1 MKNKKIYF
9 KVSAILLLSSI
20 LCTAQD
26 VSSTQSLDDGWKQL
40 TLREKIGQTVIM
52 RSDSLLK
59 KNMTD
64 KDLVAYLKK
73 YPVGGVFEGGTV
85 IFDSGPAAAQIGD
98 RIARLRKASPVPLI
112 ICGDME
118 SGAGA
123 NVRGLTRITHLSGVG
138 ATRSKTLAYDFGRA
152 TAIEARSIGY
162 NWLFTPVAD
171 LVQNPF
177 NYLVAE
183 RSISDDPGVATPLLI
198 SMVNGYQ
205 DNGIAATAKHFPGD
219 GIDYRNQH
227 ETTSCN
233 ALTQAAWDTNHGAVF
248 QALIDNDVM
257 AIMEGHI
264 SLPCYQSD
272 SEIVNGQ
279 FLPATLSYDLTTKLL
294 KQKMGFKGVVVTDA
308 LIMGGFIKFYGDD
321 ACVRSI
327 QAGTDMLLWPPE
339 RYFDDMEKAVQSGR
353 IPMSRLDDAV
363 QRVWRLKQRLGLL
376 DTNNPP
382 TRPLTDEDTNFIAK
396 TAQDIA
402 ETSITLVRDRNKL
415 LPLNPSAIHHVVI
428 IPISNED
435 ERVNGAAKHLQSVLA
450 QRGINATI
458 KRGLW
463 LEKSQVSH
471 RWWNNWWFHI
481 FSKPPVKTM
490 PEVAAENDLIIYLVC
505 EVGFQTWYGGRA
517 QNDTWTYGMAGREK
531 TIVVSLDN
539 PFHSDEFASADT
551 YINAYD
557 ASDVVINALT
567 RGLFGEITF
576 TGKSP
581 DNLTMFRKFDLDP
594 RAEQLK

>member
-1 MKNKKIYF
+1 MKNEKVYF
-9 KVSAILLLSSI
+9 KVYAFLLLSSI
-20 LCTAQD
+20 LCVAQD
-26 VSSTQSLDDGWKQL
+26 ISRAQLPDDGWKQL

-52 RSDSLLK
+52 RSDSLPK

-64 KDLVAYLKK
+64 EELIAYLKK

-85 IFDSGPAAAQIGD
+85 IFDSGPTADKIGD
-98 RIARLRKASPVPLI
+98 NIARLRKASHVPLI

-123 NVRGLTRITHLSGVG
+123 NVLGLTRITHLSGVG
-138 ATRSKTLAYDFGRA
+138 ATRSNALAYDFGRA
-152 TAIEARSIGY
+152 TAMEARSIGF

-177 NYLVAE
+177 NYIVAE
-183 RSISDDPGVATPLLI
+183 RSISDDPRVATPLLI

-205 DNGIAATAKHFPGD
+205 ENGIAATAKHFPGD
-219 GIDYRNQH
+219 GVDYRNQH

-233 ALTQAAWDTNHGAVF
+233 ALTRPAWKKNHGAVF
-248 QALIDNDVM
+248 QALIDNGVM

-264 SLPCYQSD
+264 SLPCYQSN
-272 SEIVNGQ
+272 SEIVDGQ

-321 ACVRSI
+321 ACVRSF

-339 RYFDDMEKAVQSGR
+339 RYFDDMEKAIQSGR

-363 QRVWRLKQRLGLL
+363 QRIWQLKQRLGLL
-376 DTNNPP
+376 NTNTPP
-382 TRPLTDEDTNFIAK
+382 TRALTDEDKNFIKK

-402 ETSITLVRDRNKL
+402 EKSITLVRDRNGL
-415 LPLNPSAIHHVVI
+415 LPLNPSAIHNVAIV
-428 IPISNED
+428 PISNED
-435 ERVNGAAKHLQSVLA
+435 ERVNGAAEHLRSMFA
-450 QRGINATI
+450 HRGIAATI
-458 KRGLW
+458 EHGLW
-463 LEKSQVSH
+463 LEKEPQ
-471 RWWNNWWFHI
+471 
-481 FSKPPVKTM
+481 
-490 PEVAAENDLIIYLVC
+490 VAAENDLIIYLVC
-505 EVGFQTWYGGRA
+505 EAGFQTWYGGKA
-517 QNDTWTYGMAGREK
+517 QSDTWTYGMTGREK

-557 ASDVVINALT
+557 ASDVVIAALT
-567 RGLFGEITF
+567 RGLFGEIVF

-581 DNLTMFRKFDLDP
+581 DDLTMFRSFNLDP
-594 RAEQLK
+594 RAK